1 MAGDTDRAAG
11 MTPLNGGDVRSPDA
25 GPASIGWARTGRRR
39 FLAGVGATG
48 LAVATATFGRSTPAF
63 AATSEGCCDLTH
75 PPGNDCYTSYTTCS
89 ADAAYIWVCTWNVR
103 PPQTCHCCESKA
115 HSNDHICP
123 HGKSS
128 ASCTNAT

>member
-1 MAGDTDRAAG
+1 MAEDADRAAG
-11 MTPLNGGDVRSPDA
+11 MTPLGGGEPVSQDA
-25 GPASIGWARTGRRR
+25 GPASIGRSRTGRRR

-48 LAVATATFGRSTPAF
+48 LAVAAATFGRSTPAF
-63 AATSEGCCDLTH
+63 AATQGCCHLTY

-89 ADAAYIWVCTWNVR
+89 SNAAYIWICTWNTR

-115 HSNDHICP
+115 NSNDHICP

-128 ASCTNAT
+128 AACTTAT